1 MLTEVLETSRAL
13 VEDTTYRRALDW
25 KKAGGKVVGCF
36 PVYTPVELIHAGGML
51 PLGVVGGGTSVE
63 LAHADSR
70 FQSFVCSIAKSTLE
84 LGFQGRL
91 GLLDGILFSS
101 ICDVARNLSS
111 VFKRN
116 FPDLHVDYLHYPQ
129 NMSSA
134 GVIDYMEGEL
144 RRVRDNLQ
152 RACGVEIRDDRL
164 SASILVWNRWR
175 ALIADLYALRRDE
188 PQKISTVELYLLFRA
203 GTLMPV
209 EEHIPLLESS
219 LAEFRTRTAKPRDCI
234 RVVVEAA
241 FCEQPPIGLIEVLE
255 EAGCYIVDDDLLRG
269 WRFFDTPVA
278 EDGPPLRSLAAAYV
292 DGSTYSSVRH
302 DWRKKRWEGLI
313 DRVRLSR
320 ADAVIF
326 MPAKFCEP
334 ALFDYVLYRE
344 ALEKAS
350 IPHLM
355 VEFEEK
361 MWTFE
366 RTRNEVET
374 FVESMLFD

>member
-1 MLTEVLETSRAL
+1 MLTEVMESSRAL
-13 VEDTTYRRALDW
+13 LEDTTFGRARAW
-25 KKAGGKVVGCF
+25 KVSGRKVVGCF
-36 PVYTPVELIHAGGML
+36 PVYVPVELVHAAGML
-51 PLGVVGGGTSVE
+51 PLGVIGGGTTIE

-84 LGFQGRL
+84 LGLQNRL
-91 GLLDGILFSS
+91 AFLDGFIFSS

-111 VFKRN
+111 VYARN
-116 FPDLHVDYLHYPQ
+116 FPGVQVDYLHYPQ
-129 NMSSA
+129 NMNSA
-134 GVIDYMEGEL
+134 GVTDFTEGEL
-144 RRVRDNLQ
+144 QRLWSRLQ
-152 RACGVEIRDDRL
+152 KLAGVEKSDDALRDSIRTY
-164 SASILVWNRWR
+164 NKWR
-175 ALIADLYALRRDE
+175 GLISDLYALRRDE
-188 PQKISTVELYLLFRA
+188 PHKISTVELYLLVRS

-209 EEHIPLLESS
+209 EEHIDLVRSS
-219 LAEFRTRTAKPRDCI
+219 LAEFRSRSGHARDCI
-234 RVVVEAA
+234 RVVIEAA
-241 FCEQPPIGLIEVLE
+241 FCEQPPIGLLEVIE

-269 WRFFDTPVA
+269 WRFFDTPVD
-278 EDGPPLRSLAAAYV
+278 ETMPPLRALAQAYI
-292 DGSTYSSVRH
+292 DSSTYSSVRH
-302 DWRKKRWEGLI
+302 DWRKPRWEGLI
-313 DRVRLSR
+313 ERVRACR

-334 ALFDYVLYRE
+334 ALFDYVLFRE
-344 ALEKAS
+344 ALDKAS